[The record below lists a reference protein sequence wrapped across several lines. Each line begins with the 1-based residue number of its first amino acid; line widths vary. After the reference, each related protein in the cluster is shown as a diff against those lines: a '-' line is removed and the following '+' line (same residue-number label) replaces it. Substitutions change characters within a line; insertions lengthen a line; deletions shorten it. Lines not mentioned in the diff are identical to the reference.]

1 MFDSA
6 LSIVLFAT
14 YGLIN
19 VLGLILSVISCIK
32 TSSNVRL
39 LLSVFL
45 MTFSILS
52 IPFAT
57 FTEEVAVRVSSILSL
72 YSAGVAL
79 AINSACY
86 HTPSREVIRPLP

>member
-19 VLGLILSVISCIK
+19 VLGLVLSVISCIK
-32 TSSNVRL
+32 PSSNMRL
-39 LLSVFL
+39 LLSIFL
-45 MTFSILS
+45 MGFSILS

-57 FTEEVAVRVSSILSL
+57 FTEEVVVRALSILSL

-86 HTPSREVIRPLP
+86 HTPNREVIRLLP